1 VAKSND
7 NPPARKPVRRID
19 PKVNLNTTR
28 EGEQRTAAQRRAAYR
43 NPQSK
48 RPR

>member
-1 VAKSND
+1 LSKPND
-7 NPPARKPVRRID
+7 NPPRSKKRQRMT